1 MTVLS
6 NELLNYDD
14 LKQLIEEA
22 EHAGSVALAEVTDLI
37 VAHGLDPIEVDAL
50 HRELEQ
56 RGIEVL
62 DRAPE
67 PPRSRSRSPTRR
79 RRTRFSC
86 FCARRAVIGF

>member
-6 NELLNYDD
+6 NELLNHDD

-22 EHAGSVALAEVTDLI
+22 EHAGSVALAEVTGLI
-37 VAHGLDPIEVDAL
+37 EAHGLDPIEVDAL

-67 PPRSRSRSPTRR
+67 PPPQPLTPSYETTDALHLFCVRR
-79 RRTRFSC
+79 VAIRF
-86 FCARRAVIGF
+86 